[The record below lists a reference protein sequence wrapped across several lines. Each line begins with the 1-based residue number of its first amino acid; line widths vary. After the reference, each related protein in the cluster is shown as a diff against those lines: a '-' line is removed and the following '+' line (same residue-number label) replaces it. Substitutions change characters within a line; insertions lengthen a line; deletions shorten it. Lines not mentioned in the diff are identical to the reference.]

1 MKLHAHLGILPALLA
16 GLLVHT
22 PAHAE
27 DRDPGKS
34 IPGQENAQKDI
45 EITNVSMQLVRPAG
59 HVYALYFTLTNKGE
73 NAHLVTNVSSASC
86 RTLVG
91 HHSDQESTSGTLS
104 LFTHLSLPA
113 NTTLVFPHGGYHL
126 LCLDPEP
133 ALKSGQ
139 NVTFTFSFL
148 GGSSKD
154 VTVAVD
160 QGKATE

>member
-1 MKLHAHLGILPALLA
+1 MKLHYHLGIMPALLA

-22 PAHAE
+22 PAIAE
-27 DRDPGKS
+27 DRDPGKA

-45 EITNVSMQLVRPAG
+45 EIKDVSMQLVRPAG
-59 HVYALYFTLTNKGE
+59 HVYAVYFTLTNKGE

-91 HHSDQESTSGTLS
+91 HHSDQESTTGTLN

-126 LCLDPEP
+126 LCLDPDP
-133 ALKSGQ
+133 ALKPGQ
-139 NVTFTFSFL
+139 EATFTFSFL
-148 GGSSKD
+148 GGSSKN
-154 VTVAVD
+154 VTIPVGEEKAV
-160 QGKATE
+160 E